1 MAPRPGM
8 AHPDSATLKV
18 LAILRAIGS
27 VLKTCAALL
36 TTEGA
41 FLKGAGG
48 PDVSASIAHPDS
60 ATLSVSAIL
69 RAIVS
74 VLEICAALA
83 AADATLVRGAAGAVL
98 ALAATLVLLASVG
111 VITLAS
117 TVVLC
122 LLAKACQPAGG
133 LVGVTCTE

>member
-41 FLKGAGG
+41 
-48 PDVSASIAHPDS
+48 
-60 ATLSVSAIL
+60 
-69 RAIVS
+69 
-74 VLEICAALA
+74 
-83 AADATLVRGAAGAVL
+83 LVRGAAGAVL